1 MAFRLYGS
9 VVILLSIAVLCVQP
23 IHGQA
28 STQPAV
34 TEAKSISDASI
45 TVAVTDAKR
54 QPVTDLKAS
63 DFSLAQGGK
72 PLVITSAQLIDTPAC
87 IGLMF
92 DKSGSMRSKN
102 STAILSV
109 NDFVRAS
116 NPEDKFFV
124 VNFNDNPYLD
134 QDYTSDAGKI
144 ENAIERHEARGG
156 TALYDS
162 VIASGDHLMENKDC
176 QRRILI
182 VLTDGADNESH
193 KPLSLTIDYLK
204 KMKGLSMRLVM
215 IADAEPNVHASH
227 RALEELVAPV
237 KGEALFVSLNKLEKT
252 FQQMA
257 LELRKQYVITYKSE
271 SPSGSDLSNIT
282 VNARAEGHKDLRV
295 QIETVEISDKTAA
308 AK

>member
-9 VVILLSIAVLCVQP
+9 AVMLLSIVALGVQP
-23 IHGQA
+23 LHGQP

-34 TEAKSISDASI
+34 TEAKSIADASI

-102 STAILSV
+102 STAISSITG
-109 NDFVRAS
+109 FVTAS

-144 ENAIERHEARGG
+144 ENAMERHEARGG

-162 VIASGDHLMENKDC
+162 VIASGDHLMENKGC

-215 IADAEPNVHASH
+215 ITDAEPNVHASH

-237 KGEALFVSLNKLEKT
+237 KGEAFFVSLNKLEKT

-257 LELRKQYVITYKSE
+257 LELRKQYVIMYKLE
-271 SPSGSDLSNIT
+271 SPSSSDLSNIT
-282 VNARAEGHKDLRV
+282 VSARATGHKDLRV
-295 QIETVEISDKTAA
+295 RVEMGQASGTMATK
-308 AK
+308 